1 MWIEGVMLYLVALAV
16 PLWLTIEALTHG
28 EGRRGASS
36 EGTPARR
43 RRAPVLAPGAR
54 ETLTDGGRA

>member
-1 MWIEGVMLYLVALAV
+1 MWIEDVMYYLVALAV

-28 EGRRGASS
+28 ERRRGASS

-54 ETLTDGGRA
+54 QALTDGGRA